1 MENGPKDPIVF
12 DALWT
17 GVINDWQN
25 EDRHHKFLDHARQD
39 GGSLLEAAARYRRL
53 KDDEE
58 RGPVAQKRLAAIVL
72 LATQEM
78 LAQKSAPA
86 AKTPPRWVT
95 ALAVSVCLGL
105 LGWVFLAYA
114 R

>member
-1 MENGPKDPIVF
+1 MVF

-17 GVINDWQN
+17 GVINDWDN
-25 EDRHHKFLDHARQD
+25 EERHHRFLDHARQD
-39 GGSLLEAAARYRRL
+39 GAALLEAAARYRKL

-58 RGPVAQKRLAAIVL
+58 RGPVAEKRLAAIVF

-78 LAQKSAPA
+78 LAQKSEPR
-86 AKTPPRWVT
+86 KTPPRWVT
-95 ALAVSVCLGL
+95 ALAVGVCLGL
-105 LGWVFLAYA
+105 LGWVFMAYA